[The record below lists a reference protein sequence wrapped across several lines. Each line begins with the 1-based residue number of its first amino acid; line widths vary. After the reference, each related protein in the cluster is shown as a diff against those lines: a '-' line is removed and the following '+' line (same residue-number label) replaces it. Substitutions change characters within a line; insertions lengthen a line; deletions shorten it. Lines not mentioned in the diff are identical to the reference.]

1 MAKTPVRAKSAT
13 SARPDATLFALVE
26 ECLEV
31 EARHRAAGDIL
42 MIADER
48 KNEPKPPREVLRTES
63 DLQLNL
69 FVGSSLGSPY
79 SEDEIKALRVF
90 CRSNA
95 RSNISSNDRV
105 DAYFR
110 ALAIIRAWAAWQDK
124 IREEEERSGYAK
136 AEAAD
141 IALADEHD
149 ALLSQIALARPTAAM
164 RHGWMGMRGTISPE
178 SFRNYGRRFTP
189 AAVFL
194 WNSFDGARSVFDL
207 RQAEFCR
214 RSVGLLQRDGFES
227 YLLQVSRIETAGV
240 APAHLYFHH
249 HQIMRSRKYSL

>member
-1 MAKTPVRAKSAT
+1 MSKTPLRAKSAT

-26 ECLEV
+26 QCLEV

-63 DLQLNL
+63 DLQLGL
-69 FVGSSLGSPY
+69 FVGSSLGCPY
-79 SEDEIKALRVF
+79 SDAEIKALRVF

-95 RSNISSNDRV
+95 RSNIASNDRV

-149 ALLSQIALARPTAAM
+149 ELLSQIALARPT
-164 RHGWMGMRGTISPE
+164 TIDGLFAKVRVARWVFAGHTDVEQSQIARERLKTSLLEFGPDQDAVQV
-178 SFRNYGRRFTP
+178 SF
-189 AAVFL
+189 ACDL
-194 WNSFDGARSVFDL
+194 FDL
-207 RQAEFCR
+207 ASR
-214 RSVGLLQRDGFES
+214 R
-227 YLLQVSRIETAGV
+227 A
-240 APAHLYFHH
+240 
-249 HQIMRSRKYSL
+249 